1 MMIKKCIIIANAC
14 ENKKGGSAPIKDN
27 NRRTIL
33 DFVLSFNLR
42 KILLMIGAI
51 LKFFLELL
59 I

>member
-1 MMIKKCIIIANAC
+1 MHVKTRLVVW
-14 ENKKGGSAPIKDN
+14 PINEN

-51 LKFFLELL
+51 LKLFLELL